1 MLSQLYHTYISRRS
15 NKWITERVSSSQSR
29 SSLLSEDLS
38 AAIIDESPT
47 STRKNNNID
56 NILLERKITQ
66 ATEGFITS
74 FVN

>member
-1 MLSQLYHTYISRRS
+1 MLSQLYQTYMSRRS
-15 NKWITERVSSSQSR
+15 NKWITEIVSSSQSR

-56 NILLERKITQ
+56 NILLERKITP
-66 ATEGFITS
+66 G
-74 FVN
+74 N